1 MVDTLKYFVKDGVY
15 KLNNSSDEFIFI
27 CIPSAASS
35 LGKLVQY
42 KYEEGI
48 YESDDIRV
56 EIVKTLNSSM
66 EYLEKGVLVGVKGR
80 LMSENNELRIVAEK
94 LTFLTSNRNKEE
106 E

>member
-48 YESDDIRV
+48 YEKTGISYFLNFYQEGDI
-56 EIVKTLNSSM
+56 KSLFLNRDNYEM
-66 EYLEKGVLVGVKGR
+66 IGILGQNFV
-80 LMSENNELRIVAEK
+80 MSEDEDKILK
-94 LTFLTSNRNKEE
+94 G
-106 E
+106 